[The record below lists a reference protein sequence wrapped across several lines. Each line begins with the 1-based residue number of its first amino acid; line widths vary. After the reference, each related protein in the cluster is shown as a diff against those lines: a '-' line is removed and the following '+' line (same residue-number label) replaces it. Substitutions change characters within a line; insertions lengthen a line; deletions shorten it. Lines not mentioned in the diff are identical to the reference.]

1 MSPVENH
8 AVKLPTEIKSMNR
21 VKTTIRNKKQHRI
34 GNRKLTRYIH
44 SRNYSKLSGY
54 KGMKPVLNIR
64 RNRLAMAII
73 AIAVI
78 VIGVWFVL
86 K

>member
-1 MSPVENH
+1 M
-8 AVKLPTEIKSMNR
+8 IKRLN
-21 VKTTIRNKKQHRI
+21 TTIRNKKKQRT

-54 KGMKPVLNIR
+54 RGMRPIENIR
-64 RNRLAMAII
+64 RNRLLLAIVTI
-73 AIAVI
+73 TII
-78 VIGVWFVL
+78 VVGTLFVF

>member
-1 MSPVENH
+1 M
-8 AVKLPTEIKSMNR
+8 IKRIN
-21 VKTTIRNKKQHRI
+21 TTIRNKKVQRT

-54 KGMKPVLNIR
+54 RGMKPIENIR
-64 RNRLAMAII
+64 RNRLIMTII
-73 AIAVI
+73 ALSII
-78 VIGVWFVL
+78 SIGIWSIF